1 MSAAGNYTWPKRKKA
16 VVEEQPK
23 RRYLRW
29 IVGAVVVLLAGV
41 GIAWAVGV
49 FSTDP
54 RLKEIGNL
62 RAQMEDQNL
71 TDEQRGALFGQLR
84 DKMDALPENL
94 RASMRGNRRGGFD
107 NSRMMKH
114 LNDLFAMSAADRDAA
129 LQKEVEDMLRR
140 QQEREKRDAE
150 RQATNNAASGQDSSN
165 GSNGNG
171 SGNQQ
176 GGGGRGGRRTQTDA
190 QRTVGAQR
198 RVENQSPQSRAAMGV
213 YRQMVEQ
220 KAQQM
225 GAPIKMSW
233 GR

>member
-16 VVEEQPK
+16 VVEERPK

-29 IVGAVVVLLAGV
+29 VVGAVVVLLAGV

-62 RAQMEDQNL
+62 RAQMDGQNL
-71 TDEQRGALFGQLR
+71 TDEQRAALFGQLR

-94 RASMRGNRRGGFD
+94 RASLRGNRRGGFD

-129 LQKEVEDMLRR
+129 LQKEVER
-140 QQEREKRDAE
+140 QLEREKREQE
-150 RQATNNAASGQDSSN
+150 RQATNDAANGKNDSS
-165 GSNGNG
+165 GS
-171 SGNQQ
+171 SGNNR
-176 GGGGRGGRRTQTDA
+176 GGGPGGRHTQSDA
-190 QRTVGAQR
+190 QRTASAQR

-213 YRQMVEQ
+213 YKQMVEQ

-225 GAPIKMSW
+225 GVSIKMGW

>member
-1 MSAAGNYTWPKRKKA
+1 MSAAGNYTWPKRKKP
-16 VVEEQPK
+16 VVEERPK

-29 IVGAVVVLLAGV
+29 VVGAVVVLLAGV

-54 RLKEIGNL
+54 RLKEIGDL

-71 TDEQRGALFGQLR
+71 TDEQRRALFGQFR

-107 NSRMMKH
+107 DSRMMKH
-114 LNDLFAMSAADRDAA
+114 LSDLFAMSAADRDAA
-129 LQKEVEDMLRR
+129 LQKEVER
-140 QQEREKRDAE
+140 QLEREKRDQE
-150 RQATNNAASGQDSSN
+150 RQATDNAASGQDS
-165 GSNGNG
+165 GNGNSKG
-171 SGNQQ
+171 SG
-176 GGGGRGGRRTQTDA
+176 GGPGGRRTQTDA
-190 QRTVGAQR
+190 QRTAGAQR

-213 YRQMVEQ
+213 YKQMVEQ

-225 GAPIKMSW
+225 GTPIKMSW

>member
-1 MSAAGNYTWPKRKKA
+1 MSAAGNYTWPKRKKE
-16 VVEEQPK
+16 VFVEKPK
-23 RRYLRW
+23 RRYARW
-29 IVGAVVVLLAGV
+29 IVGAMVVLLAGV

-62 RAQMEDQNL
+62 RAQMDDQNL

-114 LNDLFAMSAADRDAA
+114 LDDLFAMSAADRDAA
-129 LQKEVEDMLRR
+129 LQKEVER
-140 QQEREKRDAE
+140 QLEREKRDQE
-150 RQATNNAASGQDSSN
+150 RQATNNAASGTDSGN

-171 SGNQQ
+171 NNK
-176 GGGGRGGRRTQTDA
+176 GGGGPGGRRTQTDA
-190 QRTVGAQR
+190 QKMANSQR
-198 RVENQSPQSRAAMGV
+198 RIENQSPQSRAAMGV
-213 YRQMVEQ
+213 YKQMVEQ

-225 GAPIKMSW
+225 GVSIKMGW